1 MAARQAGHVEGLHQ
15 PRPCSAELARLS
27 GCPATTKDAGSVT
40 VTALSVALFL
50 LFLLTKCPLGLHGL
64 AAVITASIIHFYL
77 TNLDQIEVEG
87 STCCVAPS
95 EFSKDFI
102 KQGMV
107 WCSPVWYGCILKRTH
122 GIVVVGSPSLVRGWT
137 NGGMDSWRG
146 GTMK

>member
-95 EFSKDFI
+95 EFRPNLKHQVSFVK
-102 KQGMV
+102 
-107 WCSPVWYGCILKRTH
+107 ILKEKKQ
-122 GIVVVGSPSLVRGWT
+122 SLVLILT
-137 NGGMDSWRG
+137 PV
-146 GTMK
+146 